1 MGYKLIICV
10 FFSLLLSCNEGYKIP
25 EEIININMDV
35 TIKRFDK
42 DFYKV
47 KGKSFENL
55 KQQYHYFVPLNIK
68 NVDSLWF
75 VKRNDTIEIELLEE
89 TSKIFPNLLQEEAD
103 LSLLFKHIKYYFP
116 EFIKPEVVG
125 LTTKVRYR
133 SNVLL
138 QNNILLIGLDCYL
151 GSDHKFYQSIPQYIS
166 NDFHK
171 EQIISDVAEIYANRF
186 SPLGRN
192 RVFLDQIIAFGKQ
205 LYLKD
210 LFMPFKSEASR
221 IKYSEE
227 ELLWAKNN
235 ESEIWSYFLEKDLLF
250 STDVS
255 LSNRFIAPAPFS
267 KFYLELDKE
276 SPGMLGRYL
285 GWQIVR
291 SYMKKNDVSLQQLA
305 TISGKELFN
314 KAKYKPVK

>member
-1 MGYKLIICV
+1 MSYRLIICV
-10 FFSLLLSCNEGYKIP
+10 FFSLFISCSEEYKTPDDIS
-25 EEIININMDV
+25 NIDMDIAV
-35 TIKRFDK
+35 KRFDQ

-55 KQQYHYFVPLNIK
+55 KQQYPYFVPLNIE

-89 TSKIFPNLLQEEAD
+89 TSKIFPNLREEEAD

-125 LTTKVRYR
+125 LTTNVRYR

-151 GSDHKFYQSIPQYIS
+151 GSDHKFYESIQKYLS
-166 NDFHK
+166 DNFKK
-171 EQIISDVAEIYANRF
+171 EQIISDVAAVYANKYM
-186 SPLGRN
+186 PLGRQ
-192 RVFLDQIIAFGKQ
+192 RVFLDQIVAFGKQ

-221 IKYSEE
+221 IGYSEE
-227 ELLWAKNN
+227 ELAWAHAN
-235 ESEIWSYFLEKDLLF
+235 EAEIWSYFLEKDLLF

-255 LSNRFIAPAPFS
+255 LSKRFIAQAPFS
-267 KFYLELDKE
+267 KFYLELDNE
-276 SPGMLGRYL
+276 SPGMIGRYL

-291 SYMKKNDVSLQQLA
+291 SYMKKNDVSLQNLA
-305 TISGKELFN
+305 TISEKELFN
-314 KAKYKPVK
+314 NAKYKPVK